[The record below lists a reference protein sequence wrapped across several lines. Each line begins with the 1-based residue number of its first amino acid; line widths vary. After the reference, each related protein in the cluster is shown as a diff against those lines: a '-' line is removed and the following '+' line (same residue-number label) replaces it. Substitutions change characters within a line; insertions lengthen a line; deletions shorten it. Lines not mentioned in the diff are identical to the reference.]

1 MHIQAES
8 FLKSNENHASEFSS
22 SIVMDSSGNHHSYSN
37 NGGGADVHGQR
48 IENAN
53 EEPDSSH
60 SNQSA
65 ITETSNGASHQSTDN
80 GVRSPE
86 LSSMNHTN
94 VGEVQL
100 VEQFEPGVDV
110 TLIQLPNGTKI
121 FKRIRFSKRRFGEQQ
136 AEDWWNKNNERVL
149 MKYSHR
155 VPVAASTQNS
165 SAPLADDEHGAAASS
180 QA

>member
-1 MHIQAES
+1 MNFLIFLSFILKLKDLTEKSPSELGESLKSMHIQAES

-60 SNQSA
+60 NYIVGSAQHSNQSA
-65 ITETSNGASHQSTDN
+65 ITETRNDASHQSTDN

-100 VEQFEPGVDV
+100 VEQFEPGVYV
-110 TLIQLPNGTKI
+110 TLVQLPNGTKI
-121 FKRIRFSKRRFGEQQ
+121 FKRIRFR
-136 AEDWWNKNNERVL
+136 
-149 MKYSHR
+149 
-155 VPVAASTQNS
+155 
-165 SAPLADDEHGAAASS
+165 
-180 QA
+180 